1 MSTTSQSIVSRAD
14 QHRELQN
21 RLAGADEVVDVSTR
35 CDGPNVDG
43 GEPEFTSEIMLT
55 AEADG
60 IGPVVLEAIADA
72 GLSLVPQPP
81 HGDHVV
87 VYVK

>member
-35 CDGPNVDG
+35 CDGPNVDD
-43 GEPEFTSEIMLT
+43 GEPQFTTEIMLA
-55 AEADG
+55 AEVDG
-60 IGPVVLEAIADA
+60 VGPVVLEAIADA

-81 HGDHVV
+81 QGEHTIVFV
-87 VYVK
+87 E